1 MKRKLIALVLS
12 LVMVFSLTVTVGAVE
27 EQSGA
32 SASGQTESAPEEH
45 PKEEKPEQAVSA
57 TSLEIDSKHVYEGMD
72 KAYENGYIPTVK
84 DGTAQIILP
93 LRSTG
98 EIRGNQVKVAL
109 DLGAEQT
116 PFVVANYEKIFALEQ
131 VLPQSGGEA
140 QSIYLVSFPV
150 KLSPERINGT
160 YPVTARVSAYDKA
173 GQPVALDYT
182 VFVTIT
188 DGRSGEPE
196 QQPMPEPEK
205 PTAEPVVFI
214 ASSKLE
220 PGYAMAG
227 EEFTLTLTLQ
237 NSLSNKS
244 VENLL
249 VTVEPE
255 NLQINLLE
263 NSNVIPIKRIP
274 AGGST
279 ELVLHFSTD
288 PSIPA
293 EKQKINFHFQY
304 NSKQTLG
311 LSSEGSYILDVRQ
324 GAKLDY
330 DGATLPVKVFQD
342 DTVTLSINLMNTGK
356 SPLYNCRLD
365 YAIEGLSSGGTTFL
379 GELPAGESK
388 VGSGNLRVSAEQL
401 GDVSGTVTITYED
414 AFGQEYTETA
424 EVSTHIAEKAE
435 PETQQEQAKEKKNP
449 LWWLFVLLGLAAGG
463 SLGFGIPWFVKDRK
477 QRQEDDLRL

>member
-1 MKRKLIALVLS
+1 MNRTVIALFLT
-12 LVMVFSLTVTVGAVE
+12 LVMVFSLSGTVLAAEAQTA
-27 EQSGA
+27 A
-32 SASGQTESAPEEH
+32 STPAQAEPAPE
-45 PKEEKPEQAVSA
+45 EEKPEPPAPTA
-57 TSLEIDSKHVYEGMD
+57 ALEIDSKHTYAGMD
-72 KAYENGYIPTVK
+72 KAYENGYIPTIQ
-84 DGTAQIILP
+84 DGTVQIVLP
-93 LRSTG
+93 LKSTA
-98 EIRGNQVKVAL
+98 ELQGNQVKVAL
-109 DLGAEQT
+109 DLGTEQT
-116 PFVVANYEKIFALEQ
+116 PFVVANYEKVFALET
-131 VLPQSGGEA
+131 VLPQDGGEA
-140 QSIYLVSFPV
+140 QSIYLVSFGV
-150 KLSPERINGT
+150 KLAQNRINGT
-160 YPVTARVSAYDKA
+160 YPVTVRVSATDLS
-173 GQPVALDYT
+173 GQPISFDYT

-188 DGRSGEPE
+188 DGASGEPE
-196 QQPMPEPEK
+196 QPPVPEPEK

-255 NLQINLLE
+255 NLQVNLLE
-263 NSNVIPIKRIP
+263 NSNVIPVKRIA
-274 AGGST
+274 AGGSA

-324 GAKLDY
+324 GAKLNY
-330 DGATLPVKVFQD
+330 DGAVLPVKVFQN
-342 DTVTLSINLMNTGK
+342 DTVTLSVNLMNTGK

-379 GELPAGESK
+379 GEIPAGESK

-401 GDVSGTVTITYED
+401 GDVSGTITITYED

-424 EVSTHIAEKAE
+424 EVSTQIAEKPAPE
-435 PETQQEQAKEKKNP
+435 PAETQKQEQKNKS
-449 LWWLFVLLGLAAGG
+449 WWLFALLGLVVGG
-463 SLGFGIPWFVKDRK
+463 GLGFGIPWLMKDRK